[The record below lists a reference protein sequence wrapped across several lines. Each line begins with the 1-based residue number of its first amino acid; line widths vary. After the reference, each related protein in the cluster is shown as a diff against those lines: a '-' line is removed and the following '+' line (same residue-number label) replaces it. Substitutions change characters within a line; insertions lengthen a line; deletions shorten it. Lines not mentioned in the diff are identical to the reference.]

1 MHRNLWFALGCVAG
15 FGALVS
21 IKAFAV
27 VANLPDAPRTR
38 PGPYET
44 LTPNRAAKSDRSPL
58 PDMRAPTNAFVATA
72 TTPVVP
78 VETAPAPPNVPATP
92 VVPVET
98 APAPPNVPAEP
109 ARTNADDARQ
119 ISASAVA
126 QRRWRKLNT
135 KLIAAPPQ
143 HRPVR
148 KPRPTAEAEN
158 RTGKVIVNTLPCR
171 QDAMGGLLRA
181 LDLTPRCGA

>member
-27 VANLPDAPRTR
+27 VANLPDAPRTP
-38 PGPYET
+38 PGPYES

-58 PDMRAPTNAFVATA
+58 PDMRARTNTFVATT

-78 VETAPAPPNVPATP
+78 VETAPAPPNI
-92 VVPVET
+92 
-98 APAPPNVPAEP
+98 PAEP
-109 ARTNADDARQ
+109 ARTNVDDARQ
-119 ISASAVA
+119 TAASPVA
-126 QRRWRKLNT
+126 QRRFRKLNT
-135 KLIAAPPQ
+135 KLIAAAPQ
-143 HRPVR
+143 QRPVR
-148 KPRPTAEAEN
+148 KPHPTAEAEN